1 MKKFSFFSA
10 SLSLS
15 INRYIGRIG
24 SMVMMVILGHYD
36 KDVLAAFLL
45 LVTGVSIFFMA
56 AISGQ
61 ISLQSEFARLKAQN
75 QGRSG
80 LLAGSIMLFGG
91 LASCM
96 YLAVLLLGA
105 DYFFKSGDAIFQT
118 AKQSFSLL
126 AISIPLLALNNIL
139 AMFLEGHGYA
149 FVVSIVRIGQVL
161 CGLIAAAVIALFF
174 ELSLFRVIFIYVIL
188 DATALSVLAF
198 YLHKK
203 QLVSFLNLQFSNIK
217 QVLRPFKIG
226 IPASLGQA
234 ATTFATFKLTSLVA
248 GLDSSS
254 VATLGTIMFLTF
266 LIQILIIGVS
276 QQVGLE
282 VAKQHSL
289 KQPIWASMKKGSII
303 ILVIMCVSILGIF
316 FGRSI
321 FGSMVAHDP
330 ATKIIFVQSI
340 VSILFYLTISAVS
353 LYLINLLRACGDYT
367 VPQIVVVLFGAL
379 GFVGWITFIK
389 QPISLTEILNTYI
402 AFNGLSSAILLG
414 RFLYLNQKN
423 VSH

>member
-1 MKKFSFFSA
+1 MKKFSFFSG

-24 SMVMMVILGHYD
+24 GIVMMIILGHYD
-36 KDVLAAFLL
+36 TQVLAAFSLL
-45 LVTGVSIFFMA
+45 FAGVSIFFMA

-75 QGRSG
+75 QDRSG
-80 LLAGSIMLFGG
+80 LLAGSMMLFGG
-91 LASCM
+91 VACCM
-96 YLAVLLLGA
+96 CLAVLLIGA
-105 DYFFKSGDAIFQT
+105 DYFFKSGGAIFET

-126 AISIPLLALNNIL
+126 AIAIPLLAFNNIL

-161 CGLIAAAVIALFF
+161 CGVIAVAGIALFF
-174 ELSLFRVIFIYVIL
+174 ELSLFKVIFVYVIL
-188 DATALSVLAF
+188 DATALGVLAL
-198 YLHKK
+198 YLYKK

-226 IPASLGQA
+226 APASLGQA
-234 ATTFATFKLTSLVA
+234 ATTFATFKLTSLVT
-248 GLDSSS
+248 GLGASSA
-254 VATLGTIMFLTF
+254 ATLTTIIALTF

-289 KQPIWASMKKGSII
+289 KKPIWPSMKKGSII
-303 ILVIMCVSILGIF
+303 ILVVICVSILGIF

-321 FGSMVAHDP
+321 FGSMVTSDP
-330 ATKIIFVQSI
+330 ATKIIFAQSI
-340 VSILFYLTISAVS
+340 VSVLFYLTISAIS
-353 LYLINLLRACGDYT
+353 LYLINLLRACGDYMI
-367 VPQIVVVLFGAL
+367 PQIVVVLCGAL
-379 GFVGWITFIK
+379 GFVGWITFVK

-402 AFNGLSSAILLG
+402 AFNGLSSTILLG
-414 RFLYLNQKN
+414 RFLYLNQKKC
-423 VSH
+423 